1 MIGIKQLYIAIVLPS
16 FFELDKYPAIHRS
29 NFLVRV
35 YSVKGKRGT
44 FEFWNWEKKKKLY
57 LFGKKGY
64 DYQCVQPNFRGT
76 FPKKAFPFDKE
87 YDERKIAALGKMTV
101 SFRDFNTK
109 AIKQRNELIKYLY
122 NNVGLKQLEI
132 SEITSRSEETLSQK
146 AISEV
151 INEKS

>member
-1 MIGIKQLYIAIVLPS
+1 MSRKTIWNDIFVIKTYELAKAGLTEAQIAKALGISKPT
-16 FFELDKYPAIHRS
+16 
-29 NFLVRV
+29 FL
-35 YSVKGKRGT
+35 
-44 FEFWNWEKKKKLY
+44 NWEKKKKLY